1 MTMTAS
7 KIFPTPLPEQPD
19 DHSIEVSIVLPCLNE
34 ADTVGACVTKA
45 VQALKEAGI
54 HGEVIVADNGSTDG
68 SQAIAEDCGA
78 RIVNISDRGYGAALQ
93 GGINAAR
100 GQFIIMADADDSY
113 DLLETPKFIER
124 LRQGDELVQGCRL
137 PAGGGTVK
145 PGAMPILHRWCGN
158 PAFSF
163 LARWWFHAPVNDI
176 YCGMRG
182 FTRDLYDRLEMR
194 CAGMEFATEMIL
206 KAARRNARVSE
217 VPITLHPDG
226 RKAHTPHLR
235 TFRDGWRTLR
245 FFLMFS
251 PRWMF
256 LEPGKL
262 LILLGIL
269 GYALALPGLR
279 VHGIHFSA
287 HTLIVSTLLMLCGY
301 QSVIFAIATK
311 TFAISQGLVP
321 EDDRLD
327 RVFHHAVL
335 ERVVGIGIVMILGGA
350 ALLGIAINAWRL
362 QHFGDLN
369 YEHTMRWVIPGSA
382 LIALGVQTFF
392 AGFFIGILNF
402 FRR

>member
-7 KIFPTPLPEQPD
+7 TILPSSSTEARGD
-19 DHSIEVSIVLPCLNE
+19 SAIEVSIVLPCLNE

-45 VQALKEAGI
+45 VSALSDNGI
-54 HGEVIVADNGSTDG
+54 RGEVILADNGSTDG
-68 SQAIAEDCGA
+68 SRSIAAQSGA
-78 RIVNISDRGYGAALQ
+78 RIVNIADRGYGAALQ
-93 GGINAAR
+93 GGIAAAR
-100 GQFIIMADADDSY
+100 GRYIIMADADDSY
-113 DLLETPKFIER
+113 DLLESPKFVER
-124 LRQGDELVQGCRL
+124 LREGFDLVQGCRL

-145 PGAMPILHRWCGN
+145 PGAMPVLHRWCGN

-182 FTRDLYDRLEMR
+182 FTRELYDRLEMR

-226 RKAHTPHLR
+226 RKAHTRHLR

-279 VHGIHFSA
+279 IHGIHFSS

-311 TFAISQGLVP
+311 TFTISQGLVP

-327 RVFHHAVL
+327 RIFRHAVL

-350 ALLGIAINAWRL
+350 ALLGIAINSWRL
-362 QHFGDLN
+362 QHFGDLD
-369 YEHTMRWVIPGSA
+369 YERTMRWVIPGTA